1 MKWCNRIMVLALA
14 LLFCASMGTA
24 AFAEDEWLF
33 ARTGVLEVRG
43 QAVRTVMPDTVE
55 LTIGAMAQHENEKD
69 ALSEVNEVIAN
80 VIASL
85 KALDVPENQ
94 IKTSRLDISPR
105 YSTFGSTRRIVG
117 YTASVS
123 LTVTLKDFEMIN
135 TVIDTSVSHGANNL
149 GGMRFSFSEEGL
161 VYRQA
166 LTDAITAARAKAEA
180 MAAAAGVELGT
191 LLLLRESG
199 YNTYA
204 YRNQY
209 AMAEADMSMDGSY
222 AGAQV
227 MSGELQIQ
235 ASVDLTFETR

>member
-1 MKWCNRIMVLALA
+1 MVLALA
-14 LLFCASMGTA
+14 LLLCASIGTA
-24 AFAEDEWLF
+24 ALADDAAAF
-33 ARTGVLEVRG
+33 ARTGVLEVRA
-43 QAVRTVMPDTVE
+43 QAIRTVMPDTVDI
-55 LTIGAMAQHENEKD
+55 TIGATAQHADERE

-85 KALDVPENQ
+85 KELEVPENQ

-105 YSTFGSTRRIVG
+105 YSTYGSTRRIIG

-123 LTVTLKDFEMIN
+123 LTVTLRDFEMIN
-135 TVIDTSVSHGANNL
+135 TVIDASVKHGANNL

-166 LTDAITAARAKAEA
+166 LTDAITVAREKAET

-191 LLLLRESG
+191 LLVLRESG

-204 YRNQY
+204 YRNEY
-209 AMAEADMSMDGSY
+209 VMMEAAAPMADDF
-222 AGAQV
+222 AGTQV

-235 ASVDLTFETR
+235 AAVDLTYETR